1 MPLTFTLPFFSTP
14 AFFSGTVQTDVVPSL
29 YPVAING
36 IPYLI
41 DQKSGRY
48 QRGHEP
54 RVRDSQDISTAP
66 GEAAINPG
74 GLWRRGHDSWHLGAG
89 QQYSDV
95 ADSQDYRFYK
105 SKGIDIWTKG
115 QISLLNKTAL
125 NVGTS
130 APTTNVGKML
140 VEGNNIFVIDG
151 TQVKYTTSLSGNWTA
166 ITSPASTTALKD
178 LASDGTSLFAC
189 FTAGTSGVY
198 TTPIASP
205 GTWTRMIHDDLD
217 NIRYV
222 NGRMIG
228 SNDNV
233 LYDGSTRAYAS
244 GAIGAGDTILTHRNT
259 AFRWVGFAGGN
270 THIFAAGYAGDVSL
284 IYKTTI
290 KTDGTSLDAASVA
303 AQLPLGEIV
312 STIDSYLGFVF
323 IGTNKG
329 VRFAT
334 ADTNGNL
341 TIGSL
346 VPVTGGAVKGF
357 TFEDRYAWFTWTAYD
372 GDSGGLGRLDIGQ
385 FTTTNTPAFAT
396 DLMYDSTASILSTA
410 TYNSKRIFTV
420 AGIGVVYEDIN
431 SLVETGSI
439 ELGTYRWGIPD
450 RKFVAKVDVRSEPL
464 KGSVTPYLAN
474 DNEDWVTLG
483 PFDTANATERTFNG
497 SDSRS
502 IETKFKL
509 ELTRGSTVTEGPVVT
524 RWMAR
529 AYAAPF
535 RSEVIVIPV
544 LLHSKIKVKE
554 RDIYIDVETEL
565 EKLHDLLKNP
575 RIVSL
580 QLGNLTYSVI
590 TEDVEWLPI
599 DTQGN
604 SWLWDGTAVVTMRS
618 VEN

>member
-1 MPLTFTLPFFSTP
+1 MPTTFTLPFLATP
-14 AFFSGTVQTDVVPSL
+14 AFYTGTAQTDVVPSL

-95 ADSQDYRFYK
+95 AESQDYRFYK
-105 SKGIDIWTKG
+105 SKGINVWTKG
-115 QISLLNKTAL
+115 QISLLNSTSL
-125 NVGTS
+125 NAGTG
-130 APTTNVGKML
+130 APTTSVGKAI

-151 TQVKYTTSLSGNWTA
+151 TTVKYATSLSGNWTT

-205 GTWTRMIHDDLD
+205 GTWTRMVHDDLD
-217 NIRYV
+217 NIRYI
-222 NGRMIG
+222 NGRLIG

-233 LYDGSTRAYAS
+233 LYDASTRAYAS
-244 GAIGAGDTILTHRNT
+244 GAIGAGDTLLTHRNT
-259 AFRWVGFAGGN
+259 GFRWVGFAGGN
-270 THIFAAGYAGDVSL
+270 THIYAAGYAGNVSL

-290 KTDGTSLDAASVA
+290 KSDATSLDAASVA

-312 STIDSYLGFVF
+312 SSIDSYLGFVF
-323 IGTNKG
+323 IGSNKG

-334 ADTNGNL
+334 ADANGNL

-346 VPVTGGAVKGF
+346 IPITGGSVTGF
-357 TFEDRYAWFTWTAYD
+357 TFDDRYAWFTWPNYD
-372 GDSGGLGRLDIGQ
+372 GTSGGLGRLDISTFVAG
-385 FTTTNTPAFAT
+385 NTPAYAT
-396 DLMYDSTASILSTA
+396 DLMYDSTASVLSVA
-410 TYNSKRIFTV
+410 SYSGKRLFTISGV
-420 AGIGVVYEDIN
+420 GVVYEN
-431 SLVETGSI
+431 TASLVSSGTI

-450 RKFVAKVDVRSEPL
+450 RKFVAKVDVRTEPL
-464 KGSVTPYLAN
+464 KGSVTAYLAN
-474 DNEDWVTLG
+474 DNVDYELLAT
-483 PFDTANATERTFNG
+483 FDTAELTEYTFNG
-497 SDSRS
+497 SDNRT
-502 IETKFKL
+502 IEAKFKL
-509 ELTRGSTVTEGPVVT
+509 VLTRSATVTEGPVVT

-535 RSEVIVIPV
+535 RSEVFVIPV
-544 LLHSKIKVKE
+544 LLHSKLKVKE
-554 RDIYIDVETEL
+554 RDIHLNPETEL
-565 EKLHDLLKNP
+565 SLLHGLLSSP
-575 RIVSL
+575 RIVTL
-580 QLGNLTYSVI
+580 QLGTSSYSVI
-590 TEDVEWLPI
+590 VEDVEWNPV
-599 DTQGN
+599 DAVTGP
-604 SWLWDGTAVVTMRS
+604 WVWDGTAIVTMRS